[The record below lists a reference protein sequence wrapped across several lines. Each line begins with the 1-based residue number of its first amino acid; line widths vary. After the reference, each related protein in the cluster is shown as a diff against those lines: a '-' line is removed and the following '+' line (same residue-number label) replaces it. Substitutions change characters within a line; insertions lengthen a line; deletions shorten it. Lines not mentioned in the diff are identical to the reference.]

1 MEIAALDASFLD
13 ITAVVVAVVALF
25 VALAARARA
34 SGVTKQIED
43 AQTEARR
50 RVENARDE
58 NEKSLETLRR
68 TLVKVARG
76 EKLDDDM
83 ILEGRL
89 WREADAR
96 EAVAMVTA
104 GSVRILDV
112 RTPQETAAGIIPGA
126 VLIPIDQLEARVR
139 EIEKTGKPLLVY
151 CAGGSRSAAACEF
164 LSAQGHDDLLNLAG
178 GFGAWNGPRAAPG
191 R

>member
-1 MEIAALDASFLD
+1 MEIAVLDASVLS
-13 ITAVVVAVVALF
+13 VVALVLALIALV

-34 SGVTKQIED
+34 SGVHKQIED
-43 AQTEARR
+43 AQSEARR
-50 RVENARDE
+50 RVENAQAE

-68 TLVKVARG
+68 TLVKLARG
-76 EKLDDDM
+76 EKLDEDM

-89 WREADAR
+89 WREAETRDAL
-96 EAVAMVTA
+96 ALVSA
-104 GSVRILDV
+104 GKVRILDV

-126 VLIPIDQLEARVR
+126 VLIPIDQLEARAR
-139 EIEKTGKPLLVY
+139 EIAKNEKPLLVY

-164 LSAQGHDDLLNLAG
+164 LSTQGHDDLLNLAG
-178 GFGAWNGPRAAPG
+178 GFGAWNGPRAMPG

>member
-1 MEIAALDASFLD
+1 MLIGALDASLLSG
-13 ITAVVVAVVALF
+13 AALVVAVIALV

-34 SGVTKQIED
+34 SGVNKQIED
-43 AQTEARR
+43 AQSEARR
-50 RVENARDE
+50 RVENAQTE
-58 NEKSLETLRR
+58 NEKHLDTLRR
-68 TLVKVARG
+68 TLVKLARG

-89 WREADAR
+89 WRETDAR

-104 GSVRILDV
+104 GNVRLLDV

-139 EIEKTGKPLLVY
+139 EIAKDKKPLLVY

-164 LSAQGHDDLLNLAG
+164 LSTQGHDDLLNLSG
-178 GFGAWNGPRAAPG
+178 GFGAWNGPRAVPG